1 MFWGMKDTREILAE
15 LKVKR
20 DSLMEQV
27 GLAEEVVRL
36 KREIAALQIDRS
48 KITED
53 HAREDRELRHMIGL
67 ERKRQEVEVQQAKR
81 DSVLTVR
88 EENLAADKQRFE
100 EQMKFHQDRFQAE
113 VGYLKELMGQIL
125 NRLPNVEVNVER
137 T

>member
-1 MFWGMKDTREILAE
+1 MFWGMRETREILAE